1 MYRYTV
7 YAPLSS
13 WGMVSGFMSLIVT
26 FNHELG
32 GPFTHVANP
41 PFAAPYAQIITV
53 TRGHYGHRAGHT
65 KVIDDIPRFNSTKH
79 TA

>member
-1 MYRYTV
+1 MYRHTV
-7 YAPLSS
+7 YSPLPS
-13 WGMVSGFMSLIVT
+13 WGMVPGFMRLTVA

-41 PFAAPYAQIITV
+41 LFAAPHAQIITV
-53 TRGHYGHRAGHT
+53 TCGHYGHCAGHT
-65 KVIDDIPRFNSTKH
+65 EVTDDIPRSKSITH